1 MAGERISGNPIAPAN
16 RAGRRLRSQC
26 APSMVAPA
34 TGEAYGQEKRMIE
47 NIVGFA
53 VLVVVL
59 AVLIFSLFR
68 WLRGEVAKLKA
79 EVKNL
84 RADVKEFRDDIVE
97 LRERMA
103 RLEGAM
109 DSLRAAVNETGA
121 RPSGT
126 ASPRR

>member
-1 MAGERISGNPIAPAN
+1 M
-16 RAGRRLRSQC
+16 RSQC

-53 VLVVVL
+53 VL
-59 AVLIFSLFR
+59 AVLIFGLVLSFSLFR

>member
-1 MAGERISGNPIAPAN
+1 
-16 RAGRRLRSQC
+16 
-26 APSMVAPA
+26 
-34 TGEAYGQEKRMIE
+34 MIE

-53 VLVVVL
+53 VLAVL
-59 AVLIFSLFR
+59 IFGLVLIFSLFR

-103 RLEGAM
+103 RVEGAM
-109 DSLRAAVNETGA
+109 DSLRAAVNEPGA

-126 ASPRR
+126 ASPPR